1 MLDQIRDKLR
11 AFAAERDWS
20 QFHSPKNLAIAIS
33 VEAGELL
40 EHFQW
45 LSIEASQTLPNE
57 KLAKISEEMADVLLY
72 LIRMADVLGVDLIE
86 SANAKIEANARKYPV
101 DLARGNAKK
110 YTEL

>member
-57 KLAKISEEMADVLLY
+57 KLEKISEEMADVLLY